1 MRSRDLLSLLKC
13 LCSAVYVDAED
24 SELVCLCGQVFNVGA
39 ICPDQSFTSQE
50 LSTLKLEGSPST

>member
-13 LCSAVYVDAED
+13 LCSDVYVDAED
-24 SELVCLCGQVFNVGA
+24 SELVCLCGQVLNIGA
-39 ICPDQSFTSQE
+39 ICPDQSFL